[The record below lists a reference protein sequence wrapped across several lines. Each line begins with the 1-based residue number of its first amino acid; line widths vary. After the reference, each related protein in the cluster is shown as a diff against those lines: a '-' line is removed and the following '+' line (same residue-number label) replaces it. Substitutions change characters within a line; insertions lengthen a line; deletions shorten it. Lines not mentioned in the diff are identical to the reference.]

1 MRNGTFRIEF
11 LNGSTM
17 GYAERGSKGLG
28 NTNKMRVSHPTANT
42 YRYLREA
49 GKLVGTEMTFR
60 SRKQGRFQAE
70 EHRVRVTETWDGGHG
85 TTAVTVET
93 LESKDI

>member
-1 MRNGTFRIEF
+1 MRNGTFTIDF

-28 NTNKMRVSHPTANT
+28 NTNKMRVTEPARNV
-42 YRYLREA
+42 YRYLQGA
-49 GKLVGTEMTFR
+49 GELVGTEMVFR
-60 SRKQGRFQAE
+60 SRKQGRFHAE
-70 EHRVRVTETWDGGHG
+70 EHRVLITKTWDGGHG
-85 TTAVTVET
+85 RTAVTVEH